1 MVCNEVIDIES
12 GKWENHTP
20 SVMYM
25 ELFISQWPKGF
36 WLLSKP
42 KRIFMFNYFF

>member
-1 MVCNEVIDIES
+1 MKASFGIAEHNMVCDEVIDIEL

-25 ELFISQWPKGF
+25 ELFISQ
-36 WLLSKP
+36 
-42 KRIFMFNYFF
+42 